1 MRGYSRLTWETGG
14 GILLKITDLVVG
26 YGKAT
31 VIEGLNL
38 EIKEGQMLSIIG
50 PNGAGK
56 TTLLRCISGLLKPSL

>member
-1 MRGYSRLTWETGG
+1 
-14 GILLKITDLVVG
+14 LLKITDLVVG